1 MSEKGNDIFSGPNNQ
16 LHRTLPY
23 LPYSWTLTCPCCGQT
38 KISFEKK
45 NTIPLLMLKKY
56 MKDMFVVTPFV
67 FNILYH
73 MCHDESLEEEY
84 AKMWPEKILL
94 MHRGKVTFCCS
105 CVRLIHERIKPL
117 GMVANIIEK
126 EEKDEAKEEDEV
138 DEEMDEDKEINEDKE
153 MDEDKVSSLDEF
165 YDVWVLSK
173 SIRVGLG
180 EYDGKYVSE
189 PGRDGTKNFKT
200 MIPMDNVLQMVL
212 SPNLKMVPAYRM
224 LTRVLNTLVCGGLYC
239 HLPILPL
246 RTLINQIKN
255 GDIDLNGQ
263 NGMTIADR
271 VHLSAFSS
279 GGKRRLVK
287 QNIQYARVA
296 RRCLHAIMLAAYNS
310 REMQGVALDEVFY
323 TG

>member
-1 MSEKGNDIFSGPNNQ
+1 MAEKGHTGNDIFSGPNNQ
-16 LHRTLPY
+16 LHRSLPY

-56 MKDMFVVTPFV
+56 MQDMFVVTPFV

-94 MHRGKVTFCCS
+94 MHRGKVTFCSS
-105 CVRLIHERIKPL
+105 CVRLIHERIKPW
-117 GMVANIIEK
+117 GMVAKIVEK
-126 EEKDEAKEEDEV
+126 EEGDENEK
-138 DEEMDEDKEINEDKE
+138 MDEDDVAKEDDENEKKDA
-153 MDEDKVSSLDEF
+153 SSLDEF

-173 SIRVGLG
+173 SVRVGLS

-200 MIPMDNVLQMVL
+200 MIPMDNVLQMIL

-224 LTRVLNTLVCGGLYC
+224 LTRVLKTLASGGLYSQ
-239 HLPILPL
+239 LPVLPL

-263 NGMTIADR
+263 SGMTIADR

-296 RRCLHAIMLAAYNS
+296 RRCLNVIKLAAHKS
-310 REMQGVALDEVFY
+310 DETKGVAFDEVFY
-323 TG
+323 TA